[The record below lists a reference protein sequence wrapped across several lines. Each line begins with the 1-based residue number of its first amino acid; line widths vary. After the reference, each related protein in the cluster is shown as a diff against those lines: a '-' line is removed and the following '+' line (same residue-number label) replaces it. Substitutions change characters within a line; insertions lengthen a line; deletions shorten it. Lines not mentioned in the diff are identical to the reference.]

1 MPSALRWNDQR
12 KWTFHITL
20 RKPTLY
26 LLRDHIN
33 MFTDLGKDWAAG
45 PPTGYNRFVPMLY
58 VLDIHLE
65 NFELNT
71 YVNDHNIIDKPLLR
85 DENGTSQR
93 VVYQEFD

>member
-1 MPSALRWNDQR
+1 
-12 KWTFHITL
+12 
-20 RKPTLY
+20 
-26 LLRDHIN
+26 